1 MTKLLCFL
9 VIFCH
14 LKKVKIMKSLSVN
27 LFVLLVLLKFLWN
40 FNIPMWVVF
49 LPLFIPLII
58 KFFIVT
64 GIIALFGIWLKKK

>member
-1 MTKLLCFL
+1 
-9 VIFCH
+9 
-14 LKKVKIMKSLSVN
+14 MKSLSVN

-58 KFFIVT
+58 KIFIVT
-64 GIIALFGIWLKKK
+64 GIITMFGIWLKKK

>member
-1 MTKLLCFL
+1 
-9 VIFCH
+9 
-14 LKKVKIMKSLSVN
+14 MKRLSVN

-40 FNIPMWVVF
+40 FNIPMWLVF

-64 GIIALFGIWLKKK
+64 GIIAMFGIWLKKK